1 MVQEFPTLAVIA
13 TTLRNA
19 QTATVNDWGPVCY
32 YDGDFYYA
40 RVRENLE
47 ICDCVGGD
55 DSFASGLIDGFP
67 EGEDPHWAV
76 DCGAAHGALAVTTPG
91 VTTMATREE
100 VSQAMKSQTA
110 RIQRVPIRS

>member
-1 MVQEFPTLAVIA
+1 
-13 TTLRNA
+13 
-19 QTATVNDWGPVCY
+19 VNDWGPVCY